1 MKLPKEQRLSV
12 GTIASDVAAFTRP
25 VAGSVRAQF
34 SMTRR
39 SVEELRAIVV
49 MPIHALIFMA
59 VFNYVG
65 RQDLAAYSLVAP
77 MLMSVGQMGFF
88 MASELLARE
97 RYGQTLELVVAAPS
111 PLWLII
117 LSRITVMTVLSLLGI
132 VVSWLIIRLVFGV
145 TVTVQHPLI
154 FGVTL
159 MATTLAAA
167 GTTLITA
174 ALFSIARNART
185 YQNSILY
192 PMFLLGGILVPITAY
207 PEWVQPV
214 SRVVYLYWSANLLR
228 DSMQEAA
235 PAGVLGSLGAIT
247 ALGVG
252 GAVIGIFL
260 IRRMLDKLR
269 REGTL
274 GLL

>member
-1 MKLPKEQRLSV
+1 M
-12 GTIASDVAAFTRP
+12 GTIAADVAALTRP
-25 VAGSVRAQF
+25 IAGSVRAQF

-39 SVEELRAIVV
+39 SVEEIRAIVV
-49 MPIHALIFMA
+49 MPIHAVIFMA
-59 VFNYVG
+59 VFKYVG
-65 RQDLAAYSLVAP
+65 RDDLAAYSLVAP

-97 RYGQTLELVVAAPS
+97 RNDQTLEIVVATPS
-111 PLWLII
+111 PFWLII

-145 TVTVQHPLI
+145 TVTVHHPLI
-154 FGVTL
+154 LAVTL
-159 MATTLAAA
+159 IATTLAAA

-174 ALFSIARNART
+174 ALFCIARNART

-192 PMFLLGGILVPITAY
+192 PIFLLGGILVPITAY

-214 SRVVYLYWSANLLR
+214 SRIVYLYWSANLLR
-228 DSMQEAA
+228 DTMQVAP
-235 PAGVLGSLGAIT
+235 PAGVLGSLGAI
-247 ALGVG
+247 AVLGLG
-252 GAVIGIFL
+252 GAVIGILL
-260 IRRMLDKLR
+260 IGRMLNKLR

>member
-1 MKLPKEQRLSV
+1 MTLPGGRRLSAAAV
-12 GTIASDVAAFTRP
+12 ASDVAGFTRP
-25 VAGSVRAQF
+25 IAGSVRAQF

-39 SVEELRAIVV
+39 SIEEIRAIVV
-49 MPIHALIFMA
+49 MPIHAVIFMA
-59 VFNYVG
+59 VFKYVG
-65 RQDLAAYSLVAP
+65 RDDLAAYSLVAP

-88 MASELLARE
+88 MASELMARE
-97 RYGQTLELVVAAPS
+97 RNDQTLEIVVATPS
-111 PLWLII
+111 PFWLII

-132 VVSWLIIRLVFGV
+132 AVSWLIIRLVFGV
-145 TVTVQHPLI
+145 TVTVHHPLI

-159 MATTLAAA
+159 IATTLAAA

-174 ALFSIARNART
+174 ALFCIARNART

-192 PMFLLGGILVPITAY
+192 PIFLLGGILVPITAY

-228 DSMQEAA
+228 DTMQVV
-235 PAGVLGSLGAIT
+235 PPVGVLGSLGAIT
-247 ALGVG
+247 VLGLG
-252 GAVIGIFL
+252 GAVIGILL
-260 IRRMLDKLR
+260 IGRMLNKLR